1 MNKKFIPLIVV
12 FVLISALLLMF
23 GKQLEAKGF
32 DTDVILIGNVAIF
45 GISIL
50 AQWMYAAALTSSKSY
65 GFVRQVYGGF
75 VLKFFALLVLAMVY
89 FYFAKEINKP
99 AVFTCMVIYLI
110 YNFLGTSQVVRKQA
124 KATHPAPQQP
134 HSHKKKH
141 H

>member
-1 MNKKFIPLIVV
+1 MNKKFIPLIIV
-12 FVLISALLLMF
+12 FVLISALLLLF

-32 DTDVILIGNVAIF
+32 DTDVILLGNVAIF

-50 AQWMYAAALTSSKSY
+50 AQWMYAAALNSSKSY

-75 VLKFFALLVLAMVY
+75 ILKFFALLVFAMVY

-99 AVFTCMVIYLI
+99 AVFTCMVIYLL
-110 YNFLGTSQVVRKQA
+110 YNFLGTSQVVRKPA
-124 KATHPAPQQP
+124 HPAPDA
-134 HSHKKKH
+134 HHAHKHKKKKH